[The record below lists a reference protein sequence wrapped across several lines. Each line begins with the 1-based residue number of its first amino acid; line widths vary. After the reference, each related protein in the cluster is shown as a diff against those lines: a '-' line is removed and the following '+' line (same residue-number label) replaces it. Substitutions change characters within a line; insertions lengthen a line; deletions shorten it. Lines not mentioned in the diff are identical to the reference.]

1 MWDQF
6 DKQNLVYRFMGPIM
20 TACNKKKQQK
30 NPHTFGK

>member
-20 TACNKKKQQK
+20 TACNNNNNNNK
-30 NPHTFGK
+30 NTFGT